1 MDIVLEYGEIVC
13 IDGDARN
20 LSIACQAG
28 KLWITQPG
36 DPNDYTLVP
45 GEIFR
50 ISRKGKIAVTALDDA
65 RVSFTAPIELKQV
78 SLPWQVLTA

>member
-1 MDIVLEYGEIVC
+1 MDIVLENGEIVC

-36 DPNDYTLVP
+36 DPNDYTLLP
-45 GEIFR
+45 GERFMIT
-50 ISRKGKIAVTALDDA
+50 RKGKIAVTGLGDA
-65 RVSFTAPIELKQV
+65 RVSFTAQIEFKKV
-78 SLPWQVLTA
+78 SHPWQALTA